1 MSVSF
6 ITILFILII
15 IIIRGPAAA
24 ADDHLLLAVT
34 DFLDPMHSP
43 LFSSVGL
50 SVPP

>member
-6 ITILFILII
+6 ITILFILI